1 MRAQFGE
8 ALVLAGGSDSHP
20 QFLQPVLKNLGE
32 VKAFNITETD
42 HLMAANRHVLKLADK
57 ATPETALYGLRT
69 RGQAHEAVRELPL
82 NRSARC
88 KGAAQGAPA
97 TTINLQKYDRG
108 RPNRDVGVR
117 AHHRPIDKPLIG
129 RQAES
134 ARSPNGQTRTSSL
147 GPHVRFRRGQ
157 TLVREGSPLVKQ
169 RNSA

>member
-88 KGAAQGAPA
+88 KGAAQVAPA

-134 ARSPNGQTRTSSL
+134 AICLVDHLRGRVGPGNCTLSPSQIPYVNLSIHTARVT
-147 GPHVRFRRGQ
+147 
-157 TLVREGSPLVKQ
+157 
-169 RNSA
+169 A